1 MSISV
6 ALLVIC
12 LIIVSYTLGFVSGTS
27 SQWKDETEKHIR
39 GLEATLEKQ
48 GRMIENQTREI
59 EVLTQDLKMTKN
71 GLLTNFEDANR
82 RLDEV
87 EYTIQSEPDISEIT
101 DRLNKMSDILVNL
114 MRVEGSQGEAVVTKT
129 EGQMSSY
136 TLLDMIDEKEEE
148 HHAERT

>member
-1 MSISV
+1 MSFTV
-6 ALLVIC
+6 VLLTIC
-12 LIIVSYTLGFVSGTS
+12 LIILSYTLGFVAGTNS
-27 SQWKDETEKHIR
+27 EWKDGVEKHIR

-71 GLLTNFEDANR
+71 GFLTNFEDVNR

-87 EYTIQSEPDISEIT
+87 EYTIQSEPDVSEIT

-129 EGQMSSY
+129 EGQMPSY

-148 HHAERT
+148 HHAE

>member
-1 MSISV
+1 MSFTV
-6 ALLVIC
+6 VLLTIC
-12 LIIVSYTLGFVSGTS
+12 LIILSYMLGFVAGTNS
-27 SQWKDETEKHIR
+27 EWKDGVEKHIR

-48 GRMIENQTREI
+48 GRMVENQTREI

-71 GLLTNFEDANR
+71 GLLTNFEDVNR

-114 MRVEGSQGEAVVTKT
+114 LHVEGSQGEMVHTTSAEEVP
-129 EGQMSSY
+129 SY
-136 TLLDMIDEKEEE
+136 SLLDMIDEKEDEN
-148 HHAERT
+148 HAE

>member
-39 GLEATLEKQ
+39 GLETTLEKQ

-71 GLLTNFEDANR
+71 GFLTNFEDVNR

-87 EYTIQSEPDISEIT
+87 EYTIQSEPDVSEIT

-114 MRVEGSQGEAVVTKT
+114 LHAEGSQGEMVHTTSA
-129 EGQMSSY
+129 EEIPSY
-136 TLLDMIDEKEEE
+136 SLLDMIDEKEDEN
-148 HHAERT
+148 HAE

>member
-1 MSISV
+1 MSFTV
-6 ALLVIC
+6 VLLTIC
-12 LIIVSYTLGFVSGTS
+12 LIILSYTLGFVAGTNS
-27 SQWKDETEKHIR
+27 EWKDGVEKHIR

-71 GLLTNFEDANR
+71 GLLTNFEDVNR

-87 EYTIQSEPDISEIT
+87 EYTIQSEPDVSEIT

-114 MRVEGSQGEAVVTKT
+114 LHAEGSQGEMVHTTST
-129 EGQMSSY
+129 EEVPSY
-136 TLLDMIDEKEEE
+136 SLLDMIVEKEDESR
-148 HHAERT
+148 AK

>member
-27 SQWKDETEKHIR
+27 SQWKNETEKHIR
-39 GLEATLEKQ
+39 GLEATIEKRGKQ
-48 GRMIENQTREI
+48 IENQTREN

-71 GLLTNFEDANR
+71 GLLTNFEDVNR

-87 EYTIQSEPDISEIT
+87 EYTIQSYPDISEIT
-101 DRLNKMSDILVNL
+101 DRLNKMSDILIGL
-114 MRVEGSQGEAVVTKT
+114 MHVEGSQREETNTKT
-129 EGQMSSY
+129 EDEMPSY
-136 TLLDMIDEKEEE
+136 TLMDMVDKKEEE
-148 HHAERT
+148 HYDE

>member
-12 LIIVSYTLGFVSGTS
+12 LIIVSYTLGFVAGTNS
-27 SQWKDETEKHIR
+27 EWKDGVEKHIR

-71 GLLTNFEDANR
+71 GLLTNFEDVNR

-87 EYTIQSEPDISEIT
+87 EYTIQSEPDVSEIT

-114 MRVEGSQGEAVVTKT
+114 LHAEGSQGEMVHTTST
-129 EGQMSSY
+129 EEVPSY
-136 TLLDMIDEKEEE
+136 SLLDMIDEKEDEN
-148 HHAERT
+148 HAE

>member
-1 MSISV
+1 MSFAV
-6 ALLVIC
+6 VLLIIC
-12 LIIVSYTLGFVSGTS
+12 LIILSYTLGFVAGTNS
-27 SQWKDETEKHIR
+27 EWKDGVEKHIR

-48 GRMIENQTREI
+48 GRMIENQTREN
-59 EVLTQDLKMTKN
+59 EVLTQDLKLTKN
-71 GLLTNFEDANR
+71 GTLTNFEDVNR

-87 EYTIQSEPDISEIT
+87 EYTIQSEPDVSEIT

-114 MRVEGSQGEAVVTKT
+114 LHAEGSQGEMVVTKT

-148 HHAERT
+148 HHAE

>member
-1 MSISV
+1 MSFTV
-6 ALLVIC
+6 VLLTIC
-12 LIIVSYTLGFVSGTS
+12 LIILSYTLGFVAGTNS
-27 SQWKDETEKHIR
+27 EWKDGVEKHIR

-71 GLLTNFEDANR
+71 GLLTNFEDVNR

-87 EYTIQSEPDISEIT
+87 EYTIQSEPDVSEIT

-114 MRVEGSQGEAVVTKT
+114 LHAEGSQGEMVHTTSAEVVP
-129 EGQMSSY
+129 SY
-136 TLLDMIDEKEEE
+136 SLLDMVDGKEDEN
-148 HHAERT
+148 HAK

>member
-1 MSISV
+1 MSFTV
-6 ALLVIC
+6 VLLTIC
-12 LIIVSYTLGFVSGTS
+12 LIILSYTLGFVAGTNS
-27 SQWKDETEKHIR
+27 EWKDGVEKHIR

-71 GLLTNFEDANR
+71 GFLTNFEDVNR

-87 EYTIQSEPDISEIT
+87 EYTIQSEPDVSEIT

-114 MRVEGSQGEAVVTKT
+114 LHAEGSQGEIAHVTSAEAVP
-129 EGQMSSY
+129 SY
-136 TLLDMIDEKEEE
+136 SLLDMVIEKEDKD
-148 HHAERT
+148 HAK

>member
-1 MSISV
+1 MSFTV
-6 ALLVIC
+6 VLLTIC
-12 LIIVSYTLGFVSGTS
+12 LIILSYTLGFVAGTNS
-27 SQWKDETEKHIR
+27 EWKDGVEKHIR

-71 GLLTNFEDANR
+71 GLLTNFEDVNR

-87 EYTIQSEPDISEIT
+87 EYTIQSEPDVSEIT

-114 MRVEGSQGEAVVTKT
+114 LHAEGSQGEIAHVTSSEAVP
-129 EGQMSSY
+129 SY
-136 TLLDMIDEKEEE
+136 SLLDMVDEKEDKD
-148 HHAERT
+148 HAK

>member
-1 MSISV
+1 MSFTV
-6 ALLVIC
+6 VLLTIC
-12 LIIVSYTLGFVSGTS
+12 LIILSYTLGFVAGTNS
-27 SQWKDETEKHIR
+27 EWKDGVEKHIR

-48 GRMIENQTREI
+48 GRTIENQTREI

-71 GLLTNFEDANR
+71 GFLTNFEDVNR

-114 MRVEGSQGEAVVTKT
+114 LHVEGSQGEMSHVTSAEAVPAY
-129 EGQMSSY
+129 S
-136 TLLDMIDEKEEE
+136 LLDMVVEKEDKD
-148 HHAERT
+148 HAK

>member
-1 MSISV
+1 MSFTV
-6 ALLVIC
+6 VLLTIC
-12 LIIVSYTLGFVSGTS
+12 LIILSYTLGFVAGTNS
-27 SQWKDETEKHIR
+27 EWKDGVEKHIR

-71 GLLTNFEDANR
+71 GLLTNFEDVNR

-87 EYTIQSEPDISEIT
+87 EYTIQSEPDVSEIT

-114 MRVEGSQGEAVVTKT
+114 LHAEGSQGEMIHTTST
-129 EGQMSSY
+129 EEVPSY
-136 TLLDMIDEKEEE
+136 SLLDMIDEKEDEN
-148 HHAERT
+148 HAE